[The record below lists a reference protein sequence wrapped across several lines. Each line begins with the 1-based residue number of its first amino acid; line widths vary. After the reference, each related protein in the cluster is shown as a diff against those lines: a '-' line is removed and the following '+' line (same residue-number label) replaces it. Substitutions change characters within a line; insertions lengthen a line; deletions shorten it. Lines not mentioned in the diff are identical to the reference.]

1 METHVDNQYEI
12 SKLEKEIGDIATQIN
27 ALRAKLA
34 DKLYRKNILEHDQSK
49 TTSSVGQVDCR
60 IQKIN

>member
-1 METHVDNQYEI
+1 MKTHVDNQYEI

-34 DKLYRKNILEHDQSK
+34 DKLYRKNILEHDQSE